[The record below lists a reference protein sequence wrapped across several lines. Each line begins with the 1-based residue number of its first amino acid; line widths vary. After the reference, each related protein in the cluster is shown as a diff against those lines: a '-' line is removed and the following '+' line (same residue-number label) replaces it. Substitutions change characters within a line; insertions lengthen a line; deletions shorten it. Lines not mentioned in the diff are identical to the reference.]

1 MSYLEIVKMALKGK
15 SVLAASREW
24 GVPQPTLRK
33 YANGELL
40 PNYLT
45 AKIIAKEAGIS
56 GSEMLEIL
64 AEEERKKRGKQ
75 SKISEGFKTLL
86 RIANVSWT
94 RVSATA

>member
-1 MSYLEIVKMALKGK
+1 MSYLEIVKLALKGR
-15 SVLAASREW
+15 SVLAASKEW

-45 AKIIAKEAGIS
+45 AQKIAEEAGIS
-56 GSEMLEIL
+56 GGEMLNTL
-64 AEEERKKRGKQ
+64 AEEERKRRTKLE
-75 SKISEGFKTLL
+75 KISKSFKLLL
-86 RIANVSWT
+86 RAANVSWT